1 MKEKLLNLMF
11 FMIFL
16 FSIVLFNEDYAVLL
30 QDVCSR
36 INKVISL
43 AKNRNPEPL
52 LSDIESLRQ
61 TILQN
66 R

>member
-1 MKEKLLNLMF
+1 MTGKLLNLMF
-11 FMIFL
+11 LMILL

-36 INKVISL
+36 IDNVIWL
-43 AKNRNPEPL
+43 DKNRNLEPL